1 MDRKFLIT
9 LAIACI
15 IVAATPSF
23 AQTQAAAFA
32 ITPHQGL

>member
-15 IVAATPSF
+15 IVAAAPLP
-23 AQTQAAAFA
+23 AQAPAAAPA
-32 ITPHQGL
+32 TVLE

>member
-15 IVAATPSF
+15 IVAAAPSF
-23 AQTQAAAFA
+23 AQAPVAAS
-32 ITPHQGL
+32 ITTPQL

>member
-15 IVAATPSF
+15 VVAAAPSF
-23 AQTQAAAFA
+23 AQAAGAASF
-32 ITPHQGL
+32 ISLR